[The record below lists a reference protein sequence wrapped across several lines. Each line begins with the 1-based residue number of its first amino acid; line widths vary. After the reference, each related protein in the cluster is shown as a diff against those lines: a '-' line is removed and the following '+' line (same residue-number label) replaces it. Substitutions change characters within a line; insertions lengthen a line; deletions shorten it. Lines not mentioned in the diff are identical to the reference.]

1 MERPLSLSATMN
13 SRKRSVSVVLGFQ
26 WAWMVPAGTNR
37 LSPAC
42 NVTGGLPSSSQT
54 PVPDR
59 TWKVIAA
66 GCKCRGLIAP
76 GAYCVSQ
83 TITSCP
89 GVFGSSLFRS
99 GAWVMLGLSWPTTD
113 WDCSAHTP
121 ASAAM
126 RNTLGRNLP
135 VKMHRLGWSKASI
148 ARPGILARVANGG
161 FSLRRLI
168 YYLLEKKSQFEC
180 IKFAPQTVLSYP
192 QPN

>member
-1 MERPLSLSATMN
+1 MARPLSLSATMN
-13 SRKRSVSVVLGFQ
+13 SRKRSGSVVLGFQ

-42 NVTGGLPSSSQT
+42 NVTGGLPSSCQT

-59 TWKVIAA
+59 RWKVIAA
-66 GCKCRGLIAP
+66 GCRCRGLIAP

-99 GAWVMLGLSWPTTD
+99 GAWAMPGLSWLTTD

-135 VKMHRLGWSKASI
+135 VKMHSLGWSRAST
-148 ARPGILARVANGG
+148 ARPDILAGVVNRA
-161 FSLRRLI
+161 FLLRRLI
-168 YYLLEKKSQFEC
+168 YRLLEKGIAVWMDQVCSTNGF
-180 IKFAPQTVLSYP
+180 ILSLA
-192 QPN
+192 Q